1 MDVSL
6 MLPDIPQGIVTFAS
20 AVLAALALVIL
31 TLSSC
36 GFRLLHSIQG
46 RLSELK
52 TGLELLQKQDISS
65 RVAALLERR
74 EQK

>member
-6 MLPDIPQGIVTFAS
+6 ILPDVPQGVVTFAS
-20 AVLAALALVIL
+20 AVLTALVLVRL
-31 TLSSC
+31 TLSTY
-36 GFRLLHSIQG
+36 GFRLLYSIQG

-52 TGLELLQKQDISS
+52 TGLELLQKPDISS